1 MDNKNNFGLSSN
13 NKFNKEFN
21 NNETTN
27 DIKLEIE
34 NLSFDSSAELKMDAS
49 DMKVEQSGSSVISN
63 ELVPSESE
71 SFSPQV
77 ESNKGIEDYS
87 NNDFNDI
94 SEDTQDDFDSNNN
107 DEVKE
112 EKSVEKKEE
121 KKEDDNKSED
131 TKGEESKTEDSKSDE
146 SKTEEAKDENSND
159 NNSSNDKLEESS
171 NENNIN
177 QNENNQSTSNSGDEK
192 GEVPSD
198 DKKDSKSDSKD
209 SKGENKDLSDNK
221 SKSEPSE
228 HKNNSNDNLKHL
240 DQKREQVKN
249 QSPPQSSP
257 KAPQNPSKSF
267 QGGNLK
273 ERLGNMGRDMA
284 KKAGDKALEKATNG
298 NETLQNI
305 KDKKDKIQDT
315 ARKVK
320 DTADKAKKAADNAK
334 KAAQAAK
341 RAAQAA
347 KVAGKAVVSAIKGFI
362 QLMISGTPYSWIILG
377 IILLIIAIILI
388 IVIIVTN
395 VSGDASVDENLENYS
410 KTDQKTLLKL
420 EDVFAA
426 YPAADHEAAMM
437 SVLLPYFPALQDGNV
452 TVYLEGKLEEEE
464 NTGAEEN
471 LEEGDEDIEDEE
483 ELVEDDPKL
492 MIFRRASVRRK
503 LKKALE
509 TIDGLKDEEEIKE
522 ALINE
527 YFDTDDGFLTY
538 PTFKLDGYNGYKNM
552 FKVVKAEELDDF
564 KKALADNIMSSKYLM
579 KDYIIVNTA
588 CFVTLAPL
596 DKVGSD
602 NLKYEGITVD
612 LKKPGCTEN
621 CSSYDGYGT
630 LTLKDYVMGATYADI
645 GVLEDSNRLAAR
657 MVAAKSYVLSLRNGS
672 SNKIEVTWT
681 KEQNF
686 CHLTKGCN
694 AGDIISS
701 IDTPKLGPAEDKIV
715 KAYESAWE
723 MSKNYY
729 MVEKET
735 DPAKPAKVMFEN
747 CSKHKSGTCIT
758 KSQIVNG
765 NGAEFKSTLVKFLP
779 EFAIAEVKDGKA
791 NTSLAGSEECS
802 ADPNSP
808 GIVEGV
814 YSGGNVYHYDQRNY
828 QNFHYSKDP
837 YNTPSAHET
846 SYPSLAVPGSG
857 GKQSISSSGCGPTGL
872 AIAIS
877 TLLQQPVSPLQTTA
891 RVCSYGACGSGGTS
905 GDLGFGPVAKEF
917 GLTTEKNSSS
927 QYMINKLKTTD
938 AVAILLV
945 GAGTFTGG
953 SHFITIMEVNDN
965 GQVYV
970 ADPNSKIN
978 VRTKWWPAS
987 TVTSQMT
994 NGYWIIYK

>member
-13 NKFNKEFN
+13 NKFNKEIN
-21 NNETTN
+21 NNEMPN
-27 DIKLEIE
+27 NVKLEIE

-49 DMKVEQSGSSVISN
+49 DMKVEQSGSSEISN

-71 SFSPQV
+71 SVSLP
-77 ESNKGIEDYS
+77 EEGNSNSGNYMDDS
-87 NNDFNDI
+87 FNDI
-94 SEDTQDDFDSNNN
+94 SDNNDDFESNNR
-107 DEVKE
+107 E
-112 EKSVEKKEE
+112 ELDNEEQKEE
-121 KKEDDNKSED
+121 KKEDKKE
-131 TKGEESKTEDSKSDE
+131 EESKSEENKNDKVEESKDENVKQEDSKS
-146 SKTEEAKDENSND
+146 EEVKDDASNNSFNENKENSTSDSSQSQTNNNENKSNIVSEEKNDSKDVKKDSNGD
-159 NNSSNDKLEESS
+159 NNS
-171 NENNIN
+171 
-177 QNENNQSTSNSGDEK
+177 
-192 GEVPSD
+192 
-198 DKKDSKSDSKD
+198 KK
-209 SKGENKDLSDNK
+209 EH
-221 SKSEPSE
+221 SEP
-228 HKNNSNDNLKHL
+228 KNNSNENLKNL
-240 DQKREQVKN
+240 DQKREQVNK
-249 QSPPQSSP
+249 QAPTQSSP
-257 KAPQNPSKSF
+257 KAPKDPSKSF

-273 ERLGNMGRDMA
+273 ERLGNMGRDAA
-284 KKAGDKALEKATNG
+284 KKIGDKALDKATNG

-305 KDKKDKIQDT
+305 KDKKDKVQDT

-320 DTADKAKKAADNAK
+320 DTAEKAKKAADNAK
-334 KAAQAAK
+334 KAAKAAK
-341 RAAQAA
+341 KAAQAA
-347 KVAGKAVVSAIKGFI
+347 KAAGKVAINAIKSFI

-377 IILLIIAIILI
+377 IVLLIILIVILI
-388 IVIIVTN
+388 VVLVTN

-420 EDVFAA
+420 KDVFAA
-426 YPAADHEAAMM
+426 YPSADHEAAMM
-437 SVLLPYFPALQDGNV
+437 AVLLPYFPALQDGNV
-452 TVYLEGKLEEEE
+452 SVYLEEKLDEEE
-464 NTGAEEN
+464 NTGAEET

-483 ELVEDDPKL
+483 ELEEDDPKL

-509 TIDGLKDEEEIKE
+509 AIDGLTDEEEIKE

-538 PTFKLDGYNGYKNM
+538 STFKLDGYNGYKNM
-552 FKVVKAEELDDF
+552 FKVVKSDELEEF
-564 KKALADNIMSSKYLM
+564 KKALANNIMSSKYLLE
-579 KDYIIVNTA
+579 DYIMVTSA

-596 DKVGSD
+596 DKVSAD
-602 NLKYEGITVD
+602 NLKYEGITID
-612 LKKPGCTEN
+612 LKKPGCKEN

-694 AGDIISS
+694 AGDITSS

-758 KSQIVNG
+758 RSQIVDG

-945 GAGTFTGG
+945 GAGTFTCG

-987 TVTSQMT
+987 TVTSQKT
-994 NGYWIIYK
+994 DGYWIIYK

>member
-13 NKFNKEFN
+13 NKFDKEIN
-21 NNETTN
+21 NNEMTN
-27 DIKLEIE
+27 NVKLEIE
-34 NLSFDSSAELKMDAS
+34 NLSFDSSAELKMDTS
-49 DMKVEQSGSSVISN
+49 DMKVEQSGSSESSN

-112 EKSVEKKEE
+112 EKSEEKKEE

-146 SKTEEAKDENSND
+146 SKTEEVKDENSSD

-209 SKGENKDLSDNK
+209 SNGDKKDLNDNK
-221 SKSEPSE
+221 SKPEPSE
-228 HKNNSNDNLKHL
+228 PKSNSNDNLKHL
-240 DQKREQVKN
+240 EQKREQVKN
-249 QSPPQSSP
+249 QSPPPSSP
-257 KAPQNPSKSF
+257 KKPDPSKLF
-267 QGGNLK
+267 QGGDIQK
-273 ERLGNMGRDMA
+273 RLANAGKDVA
-284 KKAGDKALEKATNG
+284 KKVGDKAFDKIAG
-298 NETLQNI
+298 DNETLQDLKN
-305 KDKKDKIQDT
+305 KKDKVQDT
-315 ARKVK
+315 AQKAKNTVENAK
-320 DTADKAKKAADNAK
+320 KAADKAKKAAEAAK
-334 KAAQAAK
+334 KAGQAAK
-341 RAAQAA
+341 AAGQ
-347 KVAGKAVVSAIKGFI
+347 AVVNAFKGFLD
-362 QLMISGTPYSWIILG
+362 LMISGTPYSWIILG
-377 IILLIIAIILI
+377 VILLIILIIIL

-509 TIDGLKDEEEIKE
+509 AIDGLKDEEEIKE

-694 AGDIISS
+694 AGDITSS

-814 YSGGNVYHYDQRNY
+814 YSGGNVYHFDQRNY
-828 QNFHYSKDP
+828 RNFHYSKDP
-837 YNTPSAHET
+837 YNTPSDNPT
-846 SYPSLAVPGSG
+846 SFTSLAVPGSG
-857 GKQSISSSGCGPTGL
+857 GRQSIASSGCGPTGL
-872 AIAIS
+872 AIALS
-877 TLLQQPVSPLQTTA
+877 TLLQQPISPLQTTA
-891 RVCSYGACGSGGTS
+891 RVCSYGACMAGGTS

-917 GLTTEKNSSS
+917 GISMEKNSST
-927 QYMINKLKTTD
+927 QYMLNKIKTTD
-938 AVAILLV
+938 AVAIVLV
-945 GAGTFTGG
+945 GPGTFTGG
-953 SHFITIMEVNDN
+953 GHFITIMEVNDS

-970 ADPNSKIN
+970 ADPNSKIG
-978 VRTKWWPAS
+978 VRTKWWPSS
-987 TVTSQMT
+987 TVSSEMT
-994 NGYWIIYK
+994 NGYWILYK